1 MGIARRKVGTEVE
14 CPTCKGKLVVPQAS
28 SEPMPSPDPAPAPA
42 AQPGSPPLFERSDF
56 GDLFNAPQAPQPII
70 APAPTAAPPRPQP
83 APQPRAIRLPS
94 SFDVDIEPMPGTM
107 APAMDPNAVG
117 IVLTP
122 GRATMLTV
130 AIILGLALAFSL
142 GLLVG
147 KWL

>member
-1 MGIARRKVGTEVE
+1 
-14 CPTCKGKLVVPQAS
+14 VPSAMS
-28 SEPMPSPDPAPAPA
+28 
-42 AQPGSPPLFERSDF
+42 
-56 GDLFNAPQAPQPII
+56 
-70 APAPTAAPPRPQP
+70 
-83 APQPRAIRLPS
+83 RAL
-94 SFDVDIEPMPGTM
+94 
-107 APAMDPNAVG
+107 DPNAAG

>member
-1 MGIARRKVGTEVE
+1 
-14 CPTCKGKLVVPQAS
+14 
-28 SEPMPSPDPAPAPA
+28 
-42 AQPGSPPLFERSDF
+42 
-56 GDLFNAPQAPQPII
+56 
-70 APAPTAAPPRPQP
+70 
-83 APQPRAIRLPS
+83 
-94 SFDVDIEPMPGTM
+94 M